1 MCGILEGHW
10 DSTCRSRADTFAAG
24 SPPVWAAWKGAG
36 ALPLGF
42 GGTLGLLRSECILAA
57 LHGVESSHISD
68 ANLNSLRTAF
78 VAAAWS
84 ARMPGAVL
92 CLLDGQDG
100 CDPAY
105 FVVWTQFL
113 LIRGYLAYRPGES
126 VRVFRMLDSISR
138 RVQGHGPIHLLLSS
152 AAKIGFVWNSEECGW
167 STPSL
172 YSLHLLAG
180 PWQVKKDSILR
191 AWQKSVSADLCK
203 RDGFRGGCWWGFFV
217 R

>member
-1 MCGILEGHW
+1 MCGIWRRRHW
-10 DSTCRSRADTFAAG
+10 DSTYRGEAGTFAAG
-24 SPPVWAAWKGAG
+24 SPPVWAACKVAG

-42 GGTLGLLRSECILAA
+42 WGTLGLLRSECILAA

-84 ARMPGAVL
+84 ARMPLLAHPGPVL
-92 CLLDGQDG
+92 SLLDGPDG

-105 FVVWTQFL
+105 FVVWTSFWL
-113 LIRGYLAYRPGES
+113 VRGYLAYRPGES

-138 RVQGHGPIHLLLSS
+138 RVQGHGPLHLLLSS
-152 AAKIGFVWNSEECGW
+152 AARIGFVWNSEECGW

-172 YSLHLLAG
+172 GSLHLLAG
-180 PWQVKKDSILR
+180 PWQCKDSIL
-191 AWQKSVSADLCK
+191 SVAKIVFC
-203 RDGFRGGCWWGFFV
+203 
-217 R
+217 